1 VAAVVGGP
9 QYTRPEDYSPTL
21 RPPTQKNGAGALLG
35 AIQPNGGEKQVGAA
49 VTAHWARIALAA
61 NATLIVG
68 DGTKKFQ
75 LPQKI
80 YPSSGRKDRLMR
92 VTTAS
97 QERFSSWGYVRSKQW
112 IAACARD
119 EKLHRL

>member
-1 VAAVVGGP
+1 MAAVVGGP

-21 RPPTQKNGAGALLG
+21 RSPTQKNGAGALVG

-75 LPQKI
+75 LP
-80 YPSSGRKDRLMR
+80 
-92 VTTAS
+92 
-97 QERFSSWGYVRSKQW
+97 
-112 IAACARD
+112 
-119 EKLHRL
+119 